1 MRDFYKEITF
11 NFGSDLF
18 RLSKFLAVQTGLEA
32 DASLAGDDGEGFI
45 TCGEFAIDGIVAL

>member
-11 NFGSDLF
+11 NFGGDLF
-18 RLSKFLAVQTGLEA
+18 RLSKFQAVRTGLEA

-45 TCGEFAIDGIVAL
+45 TCGESAIDGIIAL